1 MFSDKIKY
9 INLWILFVS
18 LIFFLLRWYN
28 PIINFD
34 EKIYITILFAGI
46 GNGFIYFVIFK
57 AFANLD
63 LNNSFDPD
71 LIILNKSNDVLSK
84 SYVGPK
90 IYCKKFYGKYYIFY
104 HKLHLD
110 LECIN

>member
-18 LIFFLLRWYN
+18 LIFFSLRWYN

-34 EKIYITILFAGI
+34 EKIYITILFGSI
-46 GNGFIYFVIFK
+46 GNGFIYFALFK
-57 AFANLD
+57 IFANLD
-63 LNNSFDPD
+63 LNNLFDPD